1 MREDDEF
8 RHFVPLLRRI
18 IILVAVIIAV
28 PVILWTITAFVR
40 TYVGPP
46 HIPTFHQLASTASIN
61 APPANASPEATAQLQ
76 TAMQQAGMTN
86 SASSS
91 VADARASDAAA
102 TKGSLLSDRG
112 TEGDATAQGTPR
124 AEVFPPSPPAAPDGA
139 ATPGS
144 VTAGPAATG
153 TDDAGEAVAAS
164 PPLTG
169 PVPLPRRRPR
179 DAESMRTADIAP
191 SHVPM
196 PRPRPDG
203 AGAGAPAE
211 TTGSSPIGF
220 IQNLFH

>member
-124 AEVFPPSPPAAPDGA
+124 AEVFRADGRDLEAALAEVPEAEGVAGLEVHRVGPRLGEGDGERR
-139 ATPGS
+139 G
-144 VTAGPAATG
+144 AGPLDPARE
-153 TDDAGEAVAAS
+153 AGRSGGLLVRS
-164 PPLTG
+164 F
-169 PVPLPRRRPR
+169 
-179 DAESMRTADIAP
+179 AP
-191 SHVPM
+191 GH
-196 PRPRPDG
+196 R
-203 AGAGAPAE
+203 
-211 TTGSSPIGF
+211 SPIGSPT
-220 IQNLFH
+220 LAVRTDPVRRRGPAGALSLLSLRP